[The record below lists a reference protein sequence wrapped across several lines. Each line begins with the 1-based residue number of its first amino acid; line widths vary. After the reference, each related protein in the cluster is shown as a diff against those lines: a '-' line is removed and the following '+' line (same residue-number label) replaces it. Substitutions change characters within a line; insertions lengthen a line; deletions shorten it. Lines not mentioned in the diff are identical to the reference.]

1 MKMITTEIRHDS
13 LKATKSILGSLNAA
27 IVDSLVHGKRH
38 DMRQRL
44 GFLKKRHD
52 GSSSVRP
59 HPEEVLTWSED
70 FNNLMASKYGQS
82 LFKAFLQ
89 REFSEENV
97 EFWLAV
103 EDYKNCRPGKLHAKA
118 CKIHND
124 YVAIQSPKEIN
135 LDSATRS
142 QITSKLE
149 SPDKTIFDAA
159 QKRVQALMES
169 DAYLRFL
176 QSELYKELLNPD
188 NESNNEDSS

>member
-1 MKMITTEIRHDS
+1 
-13 LKATKSILGSLNAA
+13 
-27 IVDSLVHGKRH
+27 
-38 DMRQRL
+38 MRQRL

-59 HPEEVLTWSED
+59 HPEEVLTCFFFVFPD
-70 FNNLMASKYGQS
+70 GQS